1 LLTSLATAEPVRRD
15 ELEAFRHDREHRIT
29 SAQNWTRRISFSD
42 PIGTRYHGT
51 DNFAGGV
58 NSRQSTI
65 LDFKAA
71 TVVTTYL

>member
-1 LLTSLATAEPVRRD
+1 LLTSSSTL
-15 ELEAFRHDREHRIT
+15 
-29 SAQNWTRRISFSD
+29 D
-42 PIGTRYHGT
+42 PANLVLGVGHHGT